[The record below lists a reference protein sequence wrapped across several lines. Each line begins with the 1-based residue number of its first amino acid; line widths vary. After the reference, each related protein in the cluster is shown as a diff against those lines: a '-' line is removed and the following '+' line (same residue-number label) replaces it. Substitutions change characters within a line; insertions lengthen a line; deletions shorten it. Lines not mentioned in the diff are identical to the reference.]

1 MQGKNLV
8 EMSTV
13 RGDYGVNTEAGMCVY
28 VMVGVRVLSSSLFT
42 INSSARVAL
51 PAETE
56 DEDNAF
62 PH

>member
-1 MQGKNLV
+1 
-8 EMSTV
+8 MSTV